1 MCIRDSAETADPSQA
16 PTGVGSHYSLE
27 KTFEQSGH
35 TLIVDAD
42 ITGGDESKMAV
53 LTVAE
58 KPFESGDSLKR
69 IVEGA
74 FPEYTVYNYTEVTK
88 GDLEYG
94 IQEAELMIF
103 RIKNN
108 LHSLTGEPL
117 KEGEEQV
124 IYATDSLVGKVTDE
138 MTDLEI
144 MELYLEDL
152 KRMQAEAPADDE
164 LPPADY
170 MIHYPKGEE
179 YAQGNFRLVNG
190 RCV

>member
-1 MCIRDSAETADPSQA
+1 MFRKNMRFRLFVCFFALLLLLSACQPTPEEAIVSQKGDLTDKIAETADPGQA

-108 LHSLTGEPL
+108 LAFPYRRTVERRRRTSNLC
-117 KEGEEQV
+117 
-124 IYATDSLVGKVTDE
+124 I
-138 MTDLEI
+138 
-144 MELYLEDL
+144 
-152 KRMQAEAPADDE
+152 
-164 LPPADY
+164 
-170 MIHYPKGEE
+170 
-179 YAQGNFRLVNG
+179 RLLSW
-190 RCV
+190 